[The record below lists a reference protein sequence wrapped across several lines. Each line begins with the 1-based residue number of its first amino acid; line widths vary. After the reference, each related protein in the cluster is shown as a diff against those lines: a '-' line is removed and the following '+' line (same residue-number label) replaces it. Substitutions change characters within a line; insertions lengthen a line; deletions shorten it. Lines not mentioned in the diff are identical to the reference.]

1 MSRIFTKEELTYFNK
16 KMLGRGKPNEEDGLG
31 YNKADYGTCANYFYG
46 LSNAQYEDLAKRLIK
61 YSNTQLG
68 INKEDMK
75 ATYEHFKKLSNG
87 ADKNKGISL
96 NITDKGVIISFR
108 YDKTFVETIKKQ
120 PERKW
125 NAEKKKWIVPNSR
138 VGEVLKNLENVG
150 ADVKNALEYAY
161 QHNCF
166 KHV

>member
-1 MSRIFTKEELTYFNK
+1 M
-16 KMLGRGKPNEEDGLG
+16 
-31 YNKADYGTCANYFYG
+31 
-46 LSNAQYEDLAKRLIK
+46 
-61 YSNTQLG
+61 
-68 INKEDMK
+68 
-75 ATYEHFKKLSNG
+75 
-87 ADKNKGISL
+87 